1 MRLCS
6 YYFLVLDIETSTQ
19 EVNDDFMVWLS
30 YGYLNLY
37 NVKGERIETNFFRD
51 WGEYAFLLKNYG
63 RKFYGYEVLV
73 YVHNLSYEFDF
84 LIKNVS
90 PPDKIMTNSTHNII
104 SGTLQKFPQFRYM
117 CTYQLS
123 GLSLRE
129 IGKIL
134 NFPKLESDY
143 HNYFPEDE
151 IDETD
156 KEYCCRDCDIV
167 AKYIVET
174 QLKEYSLLK
183 NIPYTKTGRVRKRL
197 KEHYKEYVKEHGYP
211 DWDLMPDEQCY
222 EAMKRAFSGGVVISS
237 LYTTNVVINNV
248 RCFDITSSYPYAML
262 KEEFPYTIEKADTF
276 TVADLETTKFWIA
289 KIRFYNITSKFT
301 WQWLSI
307 SKMDYFDVNSEFF
320 NGKLMCSP
328 LIERTITSVDYDII
342 KMTYDFSD
350 IEVLEFY
357 PCKKYS
363 KIPEPYEKTILEVAE
378 KKHSLKE
385 KREEMKKNGVSEE
398 DEEYREISKEYMLAK
413 NDFNSIYGMLVQDL
427 VQNEFYVDENFIWHK
442 KDVKYKQSPKHIGRN
457 FLFGIF
463 VTAYARRNVLR
474 GAVINCPETLCYI
487 DTDSIKFIGDFHFQ
501 QTNEL
506 LDEKYLC
513 NPAVSDLGQFDD
525 EGTYLQYKT
534 LGAKK
539 YAYVSD
545 DGKVRLTVAGLP
557 KQKGKGE
564 YYIDKIEDFSPNTTF
579 KKCKMGKK
587 YVVGNTIFEYDYDT
601 ETMTNK
607 KTINWA
613 EVFCHEH
620 NVLTGGGVV
629 LTPVD
634 YALDM
639 TKNDKMHIEHYD
651 KMRPMWIDYLTQKY
665 KQDFVRYFE

>member
-19 EVNDDFMVWLS
+19 EVDGDFMVWLS

-51 WGEYAFLLKNYG
+51 WGEYTFLLKNYG

-104 SGTLQKFPQFRYM
+104 SGTLQNFPQFRYM

-129 IGKIL
+129 IGKML

-174 QLKEYSLLK
+174 QLKEYGLLK

-197 KEHYKEYVKEHGYP
+197 KDHYKEYVKEHGYP
-211 DWDLMPDEQCY
+211 EWDLMPDAQCY

-276 TVADLETTKFWIA
+276 TVEDLETTKFWIA

-328 LIERTITSVDYDII
+328 LIERTITSVDFEII

-457 FLFGIF
+457 FLFGVF

-474 GAVINCPETLCYI
+474 GAVINCQETLCYI
-487 DTDSIKFIGDFHFQ
+487 DTDSLKFVGDFPFH

-506 LDEKYLC
+506 LDEKYLS
-513 NPAVSDLGQFDD
+513 NPAVSDLGQFDEED
-525 EGTYLQYKT
+525 TYLQFKT

-557 KQKGKGE
+557 KQKDKGK
-564 YYIDKIEDFSPNTTF
+564 YYLDRIEDFSPGVIF
-579 KKCKMGKK
+579 EKCKMGKK

-613 EVFCHEH
+613 EVFCHDH

-639 TKNDKMHIEHYD
+639 TKNDKMHIDHYG

-665 KQDFVRYFE
+665 KQDFRRYFE

>member
-19 EVNDDFMVWLS
+19 EVNGDFMVWLS

-51 WGEYAFLLKNYG
+51 WGEYTFLLKNYG
-63 RKFYGYEVLV
+63 RKFYGYELLV

-143 HNYFPEDE
+143 HNYFPDDE

-197 KEHYKEYVKEHGYP
+197 KDHYKEYVKEHGYP

-237 LYTTNVVINNV
+237 LYTTNVVIDNV

-276 TVADLETTKFWIA
+276 TVTDIETTKFWIA

-328 LIERTITSVDYDII
+328 LIERTITSVDFEII

-385 KREEMKKNGVSEE
+385 KREAMKNAGVSEE
-398 DEEYREISKEYMLAK
+398 DEEYRDISKEYMLAK

-457 FLFGIF
+457 FLFGVF

-487 DTDSIKFIGDFHFQ
+487 DTDSLKFVGDFPFH

-506 LDEKYLC
+506 LDEKYLS
-513 NPAVSDLGQFDD
+513 NPAVSDLGQFDEED
-525 EGTYLQYKT
+525 GYLQFKT

-539 YAYVSD
+539 YAYVSE

-557 KQKGKGE
+557 KQKDKGK
-564 YYIDKIEDFSPNTTF
+564 YYLDRIEDFSPGVIF
-579 KKCKMGKK
+579 EKCKIGKK

-613 EVFCHEH
+613 EVFCRDN

-651 KMRPMWIDYLTQKY
+651 KMRHMWIDYLSQKY
-665 KQDFVRYFE
+665 KQDFRRYFE